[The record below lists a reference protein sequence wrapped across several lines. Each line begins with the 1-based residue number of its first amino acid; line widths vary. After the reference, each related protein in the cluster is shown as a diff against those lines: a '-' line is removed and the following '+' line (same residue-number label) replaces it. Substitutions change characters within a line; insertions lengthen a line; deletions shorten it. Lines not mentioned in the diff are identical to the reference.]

1 MASSPM
7 ETKGFFAA
15 LFDFGFTSFITLK
28 FLRVI
33 YTILVCLILLTGLI
47 FLVGGLSQG
56 GGTAVLVIIAAP
68 LATLL
73 YLIFVRIYMEL
84 IAMFFRI
91 GENTSIM
98 AAALA
103 GQAPPPP
110 AASGYGTG
118 GFGPSGPVGPVGPT
132 DPPTPPV
139 GPNF

>member
-33 YTILVCLILLTGLI
+33 YTILVCLILFVGLLFLI
-47 FLVGGLSQG
+47 FGLAQG
-56 GGTAVLVIIAAP
+56 GGTAVAVIFLAP
-68 LATLL
+68 LATLF
-73 YLIFVRIYMEL
+73 YLIVVRIYMEL

-98 AAALA
+98 AAKLS
-103 GQAPPPP
+103 GQAPPPTAP
-110 AASGYGTG
+110 GYGYDPGAPT
-118 GFGPSGPVGPVGPT
+118 GPS
-132 DPPTPPV
+132 TPSI
-139 GPNF
+139 

>member
-1 MASSPM
+1 MAGSPM

-33 YTILVCLILLTGLI
+33 YTLLVCLILLVGLL
-47 FLVGGLSQG
+47 FLIYGLSQG
-56 GGTAVLVIIAAP
+56 GGSAVAFIFLAP
-68 LATLL
+68 LATLF

-98 AAALA
+98 AAKLS
-103 GQAPPPP
+103 GQSPPP
-110 AASGYGTG
+110 AAPGYGYDPGAPT
-118 GFGPSGPVGPVGPT
+118 GPS
-132 DPPTPPV
+132 TP
-139 GPNF
+139 NI

>member
-28 FLRVI
+28 FLRMI
-33 YTILVCLILLTGLI
+33 YTILVCLILLVGLLFFI
-47 FLVGGLSQG
+47 YGLSQG
-56 GGTAVLVIIAAP
+56 GGSAVVAIILVP

-98 AAALA
+98 ASKLS
-103 GQAPPPP
+103 GQSPPPTAP
-110 AASGYGTG
+110 GYGYDPG
-118 GFGPSGPVGPVGPT
+118 APIGPS
-132 DPPTPPV
+132 TPSI
-139 GPNF
+139 